1 MISSGPLLRYQT
13 VMPPTKMF
21 NSIRTLDISIAFVG
35 LILAWHLFRR
45 TRRST
50 ARFPPGPRGLPL
62 IGNLLDM
69 PSEQEWLTFA
79 KWGGRY
85 GDITSVSILGQRMV
99 VINSVQIAAALLD
112 KKSLISSDRPFFAMS
127 ELIGWKNGLALMP
140 YGARFRNFR
149 RLAHQLFG
157 GNVAMKPFLPIVELG
172 THRFLKRVSAKP
184 EELSAH
190 IRKTAGAV
198 ILQISHG
205 YTMQEENDPFVNL
218 AEETMNHFS
227 LSTTPGGFLVNLIPI
242 LRHIPE
248 WFPGAGF
255 KRTAREW
262 ASTLNE
268 FVERPHNYVK
278 REMAAGKARLSFT
291 SSHLEGGVSAEEE
304 CDIKWLAGSLYAG
317 GADTTVAS
325 VYAFFKAMLLYPEVQ
340 AKAQAEIDVV
350 IGDDR
355 LPRFDDRERLPYVN
369 ALVLEVLRWHTVAP
383 TGIPH
388 CVTEDVIQSG
398 YFIPNGSLIL
408 ANIWKMLHDP
418 TVYNEPFKFNPD
430 RFIRTET
437 KEPELDPYKVVFG
450 FGRRICP
457 GRVLADASV
466 FMSCAMVLA
475 VFDISKYSENG
486 VVFEPDTEHTAGVVS
501 HPTSFK
507 CTIQARSRK
516 ALDLI
521 NEERFS

>member
-1 MISSGPLLRYQT
+1 MLS
-13 VMPPTKMF
+13 
-21 NSIRTLDISIAFVG
+21 SIRPPDISIAFVG
-35 LILAWHLFRR
+35 LILAWYLFRK

-50 ARFPPGPRGLPL
+50 APLPPGPRGLPF

-69 PSEQEWLTFA
+69 PSEKEWLTFA
-79 KWGGRY
+79 KWGEKY
-85 GDITSVSILGQRMV
+85 GDITSVSILGKRMV
-99 VINSVQIAAALLD
+99 VINSVPIAIALLD

-127 ELIGWKNGLALMP
+127 GELIGWKNGLALMP
-140 YGARFRNFR
+140 YDSRFRNLR

-157 GNVAMKPFLPIVELG
+157 TNAAMKQFLPMVELE
-172 THRFLKRVSAKP
+172 THRFLKRISAKP

-190 IRKTAGAV
+190 IRKTAGAI

-205 YTMQEENDPFVNL
+205 YAIQEENDPFVKL
-218 AEETMNHFS
+218 AEETVVQFS
-227 LSTTPGGFLVNLIPI
+227 LSAAPGGFLVNLIPI

-262 ASTLNE
+262 ALVLSE
-268 FVERPHNYVK
+268 FLERPHNYVK
-278 REMAAGKARLSFT
+278 QEMAAGRARLSFT

-304 CDIKWLAGSLYAG
+304 CDIKWLAASLYAG

-340 AKAQAEIDVV
+340 AKAQAEIDAV

-355 LPRFDDRERLPYVN
+355 LPRFDDRERLPYIN
-369 ALVLEVLRWHTVAP
+369 ALVLEVFRWHTVGP
-383 TGIPH
+383 TGLPH

-398 YFIPNGSLIL
+398 YFIPKGSLIL
-408 ANIWKMLHDP
+408 ANIWTMLHDP

-430 RFIRTET
+430 RFIRTER
-437 KEPELDPYKVVFG
+437 KEPELDPYEMVFG

-457 GRVLADASV
+457 GRVLADASI
-466 FMSCAMVLA
+466 FLSCAMVLA

-486 VVFEPDTEHTAGVVS
+486 VVFEPDTEHTAGTIS
-501 HPTSFK
+501 HPTPFK

>member
-1 MISSGPLLRYQT
+1 
-13 VMPPTKMF
+13 MF
-21 NSIRTLDISIAFVG
+21 SSIRTLDISITLVG
-35 LILAWHLFRR
+35 LIFAWHLFRR
-45 TRRST
+45 TRSST
-50 ARFPPGPRGLPL
+50 AQFPPGPRGLPL

-69 PSEQEWLTFA
+69 PSQKEWLTFA
-79 KWGGRY
+79 KWGEKY

-99 VINSVQIAAALLD
+99 VVNSVQMAMTLLD
-112 KKSLISSDRPFFAMS
+112 KKSSISSDRPLIAMGG
-127 ELIGWKNGLALMP
+127 ELIGWKNALGLMP
-140 YGARFRNFR
+140 YGPRFRNFR
-149 RLAHQLFG
+149 RLAHQFFG
-157 GNVAMKPFLPIVELG
+157 SNATMKPFLPMVELE
-172 THRFLKRVSAKP
+172 THRFLKRISAKP
-184 EELSAH
+184 EELSAD
-190 IRKTAGAV
+190 IRKTAGAI

-205 YTMQEENDPFVNL
+205 YAIQEENDPFVKL
-218 AEETMNHFS
+218 AEEAMDQFS
-227 LSTTPGGFLVNLIPI
+227 LSTAPGSFLVNLIPI

-262 ASTLNE
+262 ASTLND

-278 REMAAGKARLSFT
+278 QEMADGKARLSFT
-291 SSHLEGGVSAEEE
+291 SSQLEGGVGAEEE
-304 CDIKWLAGSLYAG
+304 FDIKWLAGSLYGG

-340 AKAQAEIDVV
+340 AKAQAEIDAV

-355 LPRFDDRERLPYVN
+355 LPRFDDRERLPYIN
-369 ALVLEVLRWHTVAP
+369 ALVLEVTRWHTVAP

-388 CVTEDVIQSG
+388 CVTEDVVQSG
-398 YFIPNGSLIL
+398 YFIPKGSLIL

-418 TVYNEPFKFNPD
+418 TVYNAPFKFNPD

-437 KEPELDPYKVVFG
+437 REPELDPYKMVFG

-457 GRVLADASV
+457 GRLLADASV

-486 VVFEPDTEHTAGVVS
+486 VVFEPDTEHSAGTIS
-501 HPTSFK
+501 HPTPFK

-516 ALDLI
+516 ALELI
-521 NEERFS
+521 DEERHS

>member
-1 MISSGPLLRYQT
+1 MLS
-13 VMPPTKMF
+13 
-21 NSIRTLDISIAFVG
+21 SIRPPDISIAFVG
-35 LILAWHLFRR
+35 LILAWYLFRKSS
-45 TRRST
+45 RST
-50 ARFPPGPRGLPL
+50 APFPPGPRGLPF

-69 PSEQEWLTFA
+69 PSEKEWLTFA
-79 KWGGRY
+79 EWGGKY

-99 VINSVQIAAALLD
+99 VINSIPIAMSLLD
-112 KKSLISSDRPFFAMS
+112 KNSLVSSDRPFLAMS
-127 ELIGWKNGLALMP
+127 GELIGWKNGLALMP
-140 YGARFRNFR
+140 YGPRLRNSR

-157 GNVAMKPFLPIVELG
+157 TNATMKQFLPMVELE
-172 THRFLKRVSAKP
+172 THRFLKRISAKP

-190 IRKTAGAV
+190 IRKITAAV

-205 YTMQEENDPFVNL
+205 YAIQEENDPFVKL
-218 AEETMNHFS
+218 AEETMEQFS
-227 LSTTPGGFLVNLIPI
+227 LSSASGGFLVNFIPI
-242 LRHIPE
+242 LRHVPE

-268 FVERPHNYVK
+268 FIERPHNYVK
-278 REMAAGKARLSFT
+278 GEMAAGRARLSLT
-291 SSHLEGGVSAEEE
+291 SSLLESGVSAEEE
-304 CDIKWLAGSLYAG
+304 YDIKWLAGTLYGG

-340 AKAQAEIDVV
+340 AKAQAEIDAV

-355 LPRFDDRERLPYVN
+355 LPRFDDRERLQYVN

-383 TGIPH
+383 MAIPH
-388 CVTEDVIQSG
+388 RVTEDIVQSG
-398 YFIPNGSLIL
+398 YSIPKGSLIL
-408 ANIWKMLHDP
+408 ANVWKMLHDP
-418 TVYNEPFKFNPD
+418 TVYNKPFEFNPD

-437 KEPELDPYKVVFG
+437 REPELDPYNVAFG

-475 VFDISKYSENG
+475 VFDITKYSENG
-486 VVFEPDTEHTAGVVS
+486 VVLEPDREHTAGTIS
-501 HPTSFK
+501 HPTPFK
-507 CTIQARSRK
+507 CTIKVRSRK

-521 NEERFS
+521 NEEGFT